1 MDEKKW
7 EVVEIEIDDDTKR
20 QLEELIAPMGL
31 TIERLVQLFFE
42 WLVNPET
49 TEEAVAWLKNAIAE
63 DDRA

>member
-7 EVVEIEIDDDTKR
+7 DVVEIEIDDDTKR